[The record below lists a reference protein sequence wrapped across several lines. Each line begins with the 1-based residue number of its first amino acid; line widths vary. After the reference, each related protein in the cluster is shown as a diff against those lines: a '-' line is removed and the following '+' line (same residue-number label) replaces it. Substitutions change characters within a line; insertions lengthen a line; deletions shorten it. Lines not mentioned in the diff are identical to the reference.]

1 MRKRQ
6 GKQNDEQQDE
16 QEQQE
21 EQPITRSKKVTAKSK
36 EQLKQESDTK
46 IAEEEKTGD
55 DVQATEFVPEEL
67 EEGVYQY
74 PSVDLLEENPA
85 SGSNKNMNEIMNQV
99 NGWKK
104 R

>member
-1 MRKRQ
+1 MNSQKQ
-6 GKQNDEQQDE
+6 G
-16 QEQQE
+16 
-21 EQPITRSKKVTAKSK
+21 A
-36 EQLKQESDTK
+36 LKQESDTK

-85 SGSNKNMNEIMNQV
+85 SAATKT
-99 NGWKK
+99 
-104 R
+104 